1 MKNIAVAAL
10 FATIPFA
17 GSAQLGGLMNKV
29 KNKVNQ
35 RVDRKVDQAIDKE
48 LDKAEGKTASAS
60 SSNTKSTTTTPVEEP
75 VLKSTGKFDFIAGD
89 KIFYYETFEQEA
101 MGELPTGWNTNGTGE
116 ITTLDKYP

>member
-10 FATIPFA
+10 LATIPFA

-60 SSNTKSTTTTPVEEP
+60 SSSNTKSTTAAPAEEP

-89 KIFYYETFEQEA
+89 KIFYYENFEQEA
-101 MGELPTGWNTNGTGE
+101 MGELPMNWNTNGTGE
-116 ITTLDKYP
+116 IT